1 MLGGFLASHPP
12 EIVDQALERLAVAPT
27 FEPIASWLDAA
38 FAVRE
43 RWPSPEGAITGLGIP
58 TWHYGHE
65 PPNVFA
71 SHIAKYFANSI
82 REDGLLA
89 IALAGVV
96 FAPGSAGTI
105 QEVFQ
110 DAAQNHYESFGE
122 VSPMVFFGVDYWT
135 NVKPVYP
142 LLATLAEGHAYG
154 GLLAIHDSVDEIV
167 STVTRRASWA
177 PSVLPTNEGA
187 GR

>member
-1 MLGGFLASHPP
+1 MEATNLGAWLAPHP
-12 EIVDQALERLAVAPT
+12 DGALADALATLAAVPR
-27 FEPIASWLDAA
+27 FEPIPAWLDTAIE
-38 FAVRE
+38 VQR
-43 RWPSPEGAITGLGIP
+43 RWPFVAGKAESLGIP

-82 REDGLLA
+82 REDGLLS

-110 DAAQNHYESFGE
+110 DAAQNHYESFGL
-122 VSPMVFFGVDYWT
+122 VSPMIFFGVDYWT
-135 NVKPVYP
+135 STKPVYP
-142 LLATLAEGHAYG
+142 LLAQLAEGMAYSEK
-154 GLLAIHDSVDEIV
+154 LSIHDDV
-167 STVTRRASWA
+167 SAIA
-177 PSVLPTNEGA
+177 DVLTPGL
-187 GR
+187 

>member
-1 MLGGFLASHPP
+1 M
-12 EIVDQALERLAVAPT
+12 
-27 FEPIASWLDAA
+27 
-38 FAVRE
+38 RE
-43 RWPSPEGAITGLGIP
+43 RWPAPSDAPSSLGVP

-71 SHIAKYFANSI
+71 GEIAKYFANSI

-110 DAAQNHYESFGE
+110 DAAQNHYESFGI
-122 VSPMVFFGVDYWT
+122 VSPMVFLDEVYWT
-135 NVKPVYP
+135 ERKPVYP
-142 LLATLAEGHAYG
+142 LLRDLATGYSYG
-154 GLLAIHDSVDEIV
+154 ELVTAVDDAATAVEFIV
-167 STVTRRASWA
+167 AARRA
-177 PSVLPTNEGA
+177 PA
-187 GR
+187 GDDRAE